1 MLAAEAS
8 AQVPDLAAAQE
19 ALAQYDLSDPRTFE
33 ALETLRRV
41 ADANGPDASRAR
53 AMWAYAGSD
62 LLVLASAR
70 ADEAA
75 LGRLGSALGARDTTT
90 MADVLERQL
99 DRIPRGALSVAAAEA
114 RATLGAMRGRPTAR
128 SVRSDAVIL
137 AMAPD
142 DPSALRAR
150 VRERFEPVV
159 DSTLAVTPEHDNEA
173 RRIVSAMRAIALA
186 LRAAE
191 AGDPLLRALRSR
203 LEVVRQRLGSI
214 VIEDP
219 ASSDVDVVLTLS
231 PGRLAFGY
239 VPRTRVEPDGR
250 PVLVSSE
257 PTLPSTVSIELPAEF
272 SGPVRPIEGLAS
284 RSEIA
289 GARPGRVAL
298 RVEGD
303 VPAHLLARVVR
314 SLEGTPLAVTSATTS
329 SGRVQVSFVR
339 EDAAPSEATRVSI
352 RPGGYTVDPRRG
364 RRVEVPR
371 QRVEGRWHFDR
382 DGLLRQ
388 LPAGPRVLVANGLAP
403 AAELIELAVLLAV
416 DGTVTIV
423 LP

>member
-75 LGRLGSALGARDTTT
+75 LGRLGSALGARDPTT

-159 DSTLAVTPEHDNEA
+159 DSTLAVTPEHENEA

-371 QRVEGRWHFDR
+371 QRVEGRWRFDR
-382 DGLLRQ
+382 EGLLRQ